1 MAKVSEKTLLEK
13 GKPDGVKSLVDVVT
27 LNLSSMQIKDIDASL
42 FNQLSKVEDLD
53 LSKNRILS
61 FPSGVILPALKK
73 LDLSDNTISQLKFLK
88 NFSNLESLLLTANPL
103 QENDKYLAV
112 YLLPKLKE
120 LESINISET
129 RAKIAS
135 LETEIAVE
143 IGATWAQHFQEAY
156 EAEEN
161 LVDGDIDVMYA
172 NFIKIMKKQ
181 RIVAKGDEKYSKIH
195 DEMLETKSTDYFSR
209 FRTDAEI
216 VDRKKR
222 RLEKEKKNGTDSAKN
237 GAVKNGG
244 PKDKK
249 LVNAGLPTCSDYE
262 PVHFLRCHSFNN
274 DPADSKTKIWRC
286 AFQPSFKPSTDPA
299 ATSNG
304 ANGTE
309 DARLS
314 DSRLITTCGGDSIC
328 LIDCSSGKV
337 MKKYKHAKEDFYC
350 VAWSTLQVMQADG
363 EKRGETTNIIA
374 AAGQQGDIKLL
385 QPDQLLCIALLK
397 GHKKHVNCL
406 LFHTSNPCY
415 LFSGSNDK
423 SVMLWDIGVP
433 VLPDFKTRWKALINF
448 KVPVTGPCDVLNL
461 HLHQEKYIM
470 AATES
475 HLVVWDATAEDANGS
490 QRKSVGGKA
499 GNKAAKGP
507 KSKKHLLEIEVPS
520 KHTIHTVVD
529 GLVGVNH
536 SLVATKY
543 VQDGLISLWNLNDAI
558 KSNEG
563 RPVVSVDSIT
573 QLKWSSTDQLYINL
587 NASSDGTMLLAGDD
601 AGGIWL
607 YNLSEF
613 TQWGGT
619 VSPDPDS
626 LYQPSRIIEWPE
638 IHIKSNDMGDLA
650 DPAARKVIINHLA
663 ISDDRLYI
671 IACTD
676 NNIVCIWKQCSDE

>member
-1 MAKVSEKTLLEK
+1 MAKVTEKTLLEK
-13 GKPDGVKSLVDVVT
+13 GKPDGVKSLGDVVT

-42 FNQLSKVEDLD
+42 FNQLSKLEDLD

-73 LDLSDNTISQLKFLK
+73 LDLSDNTISQLDFLK
-88 NFSNLESLLLTANPL
+88 NFPNLETVLLAANPL

-112 YLLPKLKE
+112 YLLPKLTE
-120 LESINISET
+120 LESINITET
-129 RAKIAS
+129 RTKITS
-135 LETEIAVE
+135 LETEIAEE
-143 IGATWAQHFQEAY
+143 IGATWAQHFQDDY

-161 LVDGDIDVMYA
+161 LEASEIDTMYQG
-172 NFIKIMKKQ
+172 FVRIMKKQ
-181 RIVAKGDEKYSKIH
+181 RIAAKKDEKYSKIN
-195 DEMLETKSTDYFSR
+195 DAMLETKATDYFSR

-216 VDRKKR
+216 VERKKR
-222 RLEKEKKNGTDSAKN
+222 RLEKEKEKNGTDSAKN

-244 PKDKK
+244 PRDKK
-249 LVNAGLPTCSDYE
+249 LVNAGLSTCSDYE

-274 DPADSKTKIWRC
+274 NPADSKTKIWRC
-286 AFQPSFKPSTDPA
+286 AFQPSFKPSTDSE

-304 ANGTE
+304 ANGSG
-309 DARLS
+309 DSRLS

-350 VAWSTLQVMQADG
+350 VAWSTLQVMEADG

-448 KVPVTGPCDVLNL
+448 KVPVAGPCDVLNL

-475 HLVVWDATAEDANGS
+475 HLVVWDATAEDSGS
-490 QRKSVGGKA
+490 RKSVGGKA
-499 GNKAAKGP
+499 GGKAAKGP
-507 KSKKHLLEIEVPS
+507 KSRKHLLEIEVPS
-520 KHTIHTVVD
+520 MNTTHSVVD
-529 GLVGVNH
+529 GLVGVAH

-543 VQDGLISLWNLNDAI
+543 VQDGLISLWNLDDAI
-558 KSNEG
+558 KNSDG
-563 RPVVSVDSIT
+563 RPVTSVDSIT

-587 NASSDGTMLLAGDD
+587 NASSDGGMLLAGDD
-601 AGGIWL
+601 TGSIWL
-607 YNLSEF
+607 YNLSGF
-613 TQWGGT
+613 APWGGT
-619 VSPDPDS
+619 ASPDSNS

-650 DPAARKVIINHLA
+650 DPTAKKVIINHLA

-676 NNIVCIWKQCSDE
+676 NNIVCIWKQCDE